1 MRGVNFVTLMGNT
14 GNGPEV
20 KYTTDGTAVA
30 TFNIAITEKFKSK
43 KSGELEERTDWFKVV
58 CFSKLAETVEK
69 WVGKG
74 DKLLIWGA
82 LRKRE
87 WQDQQGEKRSAIEVV
102 ANRVDFINLKK
113 RTESDASGYPPSGD
127 DDVPF

>member
-14 GNGPEV
+14 GQVPEV
-20 KYTTDGTAVA
+20 KYSADGAVIA

-74 DKLLIWGA
+74 DKLLVWGA

-87 WQDQQGEKRSAIEVV
+87 WQDNQGEKRSSIEVV

-113 RTESDASGYPPSGD
+113 RTEADAGAYPPSGD
-127 DDVPF
+127 DVPF

>member
-14 GNGPEV
+14 GQVPEV
-20 KYTTDGTAVA
+20 KHTTDGAAIA

-43 KSGELEERTDWFKVV
+43 KSNELEERTDWFKVV

-74 DKLLIWGA
+74 DKLLVWGA

-87 WQDQQGEKRSAIEVV
+87 WQDQQGEKRSSIEVV

-113 RTESDASGYPPSGD
+113 RTEADAGAYPPPD